1 MNEFLQDKQ
10 FLFQLD
16 NLHNKKKYL
25 KMILMDFQENAI
37 CEIQGRAV
45 SGTVNVDGNSS
56 VRRTCNF
63 AMVFKTEEVS
73 DPINFENYV
82 APNRKFQLYVGIENP
97 FPEYQQYGEIF
108 F

>member
-37 CEIQGRAV
+37 CE
-45 SGTVNVDGNSS
+45 
-56 VRRTCNF
+56 
-63 AMVFKTEEVS
+63 
-73 DPINFENYV
+73 
-82 APNRKFQLYVGIENP
+82 L
-97 FPEYQQYGEIF
+97 
-108 F
+108 